1 MAHYSP
7 AGFSGSVLSGT
18 AVTRRF
24 PAAALVLA
32 VLPAARPAAAPAAEP
47 AWPRGVFLSE
57 TRLAVL
63 RARLAAKAPPTADAY
78 RKVRQAA
85 EAELSRQPRAPGHWE
100 VPGYYSNA
108 EGHRKAKEGL
118 QDDANAAYLLAL
130 VYRMEGDERFA
141 QAAARL
147 VNGWTKVQTLSQKD
161 DSGLSFSY
169 HFPALIFAADL
180 LKRWKGWPAAEQEAF
195 RRFVRE
201 KALPQNT
208 MAAKN
213 NWGNWGLVLVLA
225 SAAHLGDRDLF
236 DTGVARWKEL
246 LESQVAED
254 GHLIH
259 EVTRNNGVGDYG
271 IWYSNFSLM
280 PQTLA
285 AEIARVNGPD
295 LYEYR
300 APNGRTLRSAF
311 DRLAPWARRP
321 ATFPFFK
328 GDPKKL
334 HGADYVSYF
343 EILNARWPN
352 ADATAMLEQL
362 RPLTAQ
368 HAAPALT
375 FTHGGLPRDDG
386 R

>member
-1 MAHYSP
+1 M
-7 AGFSGSVLSGT
+7 
-18 AVTRRF
+18 TRCL

-32 VLPAARPAAAPAAEP
+32 FFPATRLAAAPAAEP
-47 AWPRGVFLSE
+47 VWPRGVFLSE
-57 TRLAVL
+57 TRLAAL
-63 RARLAAKAPPTADAY
+63 RARLAAKVPPTADAY
-78 RKVRQAA
+78 KKVRQAA
-85 EAELSRQPRAPGHWE
+85 EAHLDRQPHAPDHWE

-147 VNGWTKVQTLSQKD
+147 VNGWTKVQSLSQKD

-169 HFPALIFAADL
+169 HFPALVFAADL
-180 LKRWKGWPAAEQEAF
+180 VRRWKGWPAAEQEAF

-208 MAAKN
+208 MSAKN
-213 NWGNWGLVLVLA
+213 NWGNWGLVLMLA
-225 SAAHLGDRDLF
+225 SAACLGDRDLF
-236 DTGVARWKEL
+236 DKGVARWKEL

-254 GHLIH
+254 GHLAH
-259 EVTRNNGVGDYG
+259 EVTRNGGKGDYG
-271 IWYSNFSLM
+271 LWYSHFSLM

-285 AEIARVNGPD
+285 AEIARVNGAD

-328 GDPKKL
+328 GDPKEL
-334 HGADYVSYF
+334 HGTDYVSYF

-352 ADATAMLEQL
+352 ADATAMLESM

-368 HAAPALT
+368 HSAPALT
-375 FTHGGLPRDDG
+375 FTHGGLLRDDG
-386 R
+386 RP